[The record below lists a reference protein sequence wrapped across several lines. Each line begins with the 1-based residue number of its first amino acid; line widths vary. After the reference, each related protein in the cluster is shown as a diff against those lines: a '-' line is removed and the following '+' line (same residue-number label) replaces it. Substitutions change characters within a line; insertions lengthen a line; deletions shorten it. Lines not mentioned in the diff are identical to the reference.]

1 MSSDKLF
8 QKGFL
13 MFLKT
18 VNELPRTHQRG
29 LACTV
34 TVPLE
39 TPRTPKLHL
48 PTRLPAE
55 ALLKL

>member
-29 LACTV
+29 LACTM

-39 TPRTPKLHL
+39 TPSTPKLP
-48 PTRLPAE
+48 PTY
-55 ALLKL
+55 